1 MMKGPSDSNR
11 LGFDTART
19 GDAGTYHRKTG
30 GCPDFPGTTGGC
42 KTLAMV
48 FPGDTQVYVATNSHN
63 NDHGSGGLTS
73 IVKNAFDNAL
83 K

>member
-1 MMKGPSDSNR
+1 
-11 LGFDTART
+11 
-19 GDAGTYHRKTG
+19 
-30 GCPDFPGTTGGC
+30 
-42 KTLAMV
+42 MV

-83 K
+83 E